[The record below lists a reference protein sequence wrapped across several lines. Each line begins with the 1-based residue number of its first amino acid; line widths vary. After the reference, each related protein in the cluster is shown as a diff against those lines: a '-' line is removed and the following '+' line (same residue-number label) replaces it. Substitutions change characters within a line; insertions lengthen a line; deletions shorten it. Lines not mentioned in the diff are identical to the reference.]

1 MSFISGLAFWKCG
14 SRKLYAARFSNNT
27 RMPSKRAAKSK
38 RKATY
43 TSCFEVSDDSDED
56 FTSKN
61 PRGFNQRDIQF
72 VNSEISE
79 IKSMVSDILQVNQI
93 LSLPL
98 GVVKLLR
105 DAFMCKICHV
115 TPMKPPVIATRCCSS
130 LLGCEVCV
138 NTWYDG
144 AEGLSKKCPYCNEPR
159 GYAFTFQFK
168 GMDEFL
174 VGVRD
179 LVKCEGNSPNN

>member
-27 RMPSKRAAKSK
+27 RVPSKRAAKSK

-56 FTSKN
+56 FTSKK

-144 AEGLSKKCPYCNEPR
+144 LKV
-159 GYAFTFQFK
+159 
-168 GMDEFL
+168 L
-174 VGVRD
+174 VRNAHIAMNPEDMHLHFNLKAWMNFWLG
-179 LVKCEGNSPNN
+179 